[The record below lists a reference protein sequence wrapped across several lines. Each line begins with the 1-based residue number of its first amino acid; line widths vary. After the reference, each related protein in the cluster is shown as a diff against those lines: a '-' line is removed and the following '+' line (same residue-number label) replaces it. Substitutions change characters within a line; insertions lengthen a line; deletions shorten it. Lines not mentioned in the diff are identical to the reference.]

1 MCGEFRNFGLL
12 GIHTVVNIIELIKE
26 LLQRDQIIKRCFIL
40 SRCDNNGHSQAK
52 QYIKFI
58 ILLTIF
64 PWVNASWE
72 ASFNSIK
79 CQVSTTYQKVGN
91 RLHIFLFVTT
101 WSDLTAMTAQRLINS
116 SLAETPQQLFLRNQT
131 LPGAITLLLF
141 HRPSCTFMANM
152 SQ

>member
-64 PWVNASWE
+64 P
-72 ASFNSIK
+72 
-79 CQVSTTYQKVGN
+79 
-91 RLHIFLFVTT
+91 
-101 WSDLTAMTAQRLINS
+101 
-116 SLAETPQQLFLRNQT
+116 
-131 LPGAITLLLF
+131 
-141 HRPSCTFMANM
+141 
-152 SQ
+152 